1 MNDREDQI
9 AAAIAALP
17 GIKAPA
23 GLKLAVLAALRRQE
37 APWYLP
43 ALRGAAVLLAAWGAA
58 LLAAGAFWAMNNAG
72 ELAALAADP
81 AALVMA
87 AKAWALR
94 ALTLLPRLWDMAV
107 SVPRLL
113 ADNPPPFTLLAEL
126 TAAAALTTAW
136 LSRLPSRAAAS
147 K

>member
-1 MNDREDQI
+1 MKDREDQI

-17 GIKAPA
+17 GVKAPA

-43 ALRGAAVLLAAWGAA
+43 ALRAGAVMLAAWGAA
-58 LLAAGAFWAMNNAG
+58 LLAAGAFWAMTNAG

-94 ALTLLPRLWDMAV
+94 GLTLLPRLWDMAV
-107 SVPRLL
+107 YIPRLL
-113 ADNPPPFTLLAEL
+113 ADNPPPLGVLAEL
-126 TAAAALTTAW
+126 TAAAAFTTAW
-136 LSRLPSRAAAS
+136 LARLPARAAS

>member
-1 MNDREDQI
+1 MNRREDRI
-9 AAAIAALP
+9 AEAIAALP

-23 GLKLAVLAALRRQE
+23 GLRLAVLAALRRE
-37 APWYLP
+37 TAPWYLP

-58 LLAAGAFWAMNNAG
+58 LLAAGAFWLLNNAG
-72 ELAALAADP
+72 EMAALAADP
-81 AALVMA
+81 AALAMA

-94 ALTLLPRLWDMAV
+94 GLTLLPKAWDIAV

-113 ADNPPPFTLLAEL
+113 ADNPPPLALLAEL

-136 LSRLPSRAAAS
+136 LSRLPSRAAARN
-147 K
+147 